1 MLTLMR
7 LILVIVTR
15 TIVIIPHITLT
26 TVHGHM
32 IARTAQTTLAIQA
45 MIQLDTRATTTIMA
59 IMAMTIITQTL
70 TLVLTIFMH
79 T

>member
-26 TVHGHM
+26 TAHGHM
-32 IARTAQTTLAIQA
+32 IAQIAQTTLATQA